1 MLSIKNKRFN
11 IPLFMVLP
19 TIIFILAVSVYP
31 LIYSFY
37 MTLHDWSLTRAEP
50 PTFVG
55 IGNYISLF
63 QDNRFWYS
71 FRTTV
76 IFTGWVVGMEMVIGM
91 ALALSITRNTRFQQ
105 ICRSILLIPMM
116 ITPVVL
122 SLMWKYMYNPEYGI
136 FNYFLHFLKI
146 EGPIWLGE
154 PAPALPAVIM
164 VDIWQWTPFI
174 FLLLFSGIASL
185 PPEVFEAAQVD
196 GASGFQT
203 FRNITL
209 PLSIPF
215 LLVAL
220 LIRFMDSFRIFD
232 TIYVLTKGGP
242 ANATETLSI
251 YTYKVGFN
259 YFNMGYAATLSY
271 IILVIISFTS
281 QQFVKLERKS

>member
-1 MLSIKNKRFN
+1 
-11 IPLFMVLP
+11 
-19 TIIFILAVSVYP
+19 
-31 LIYSFY
+31 
-37 MTLHDWSLTRAEP
+37 
-50 PTFVG
+50 
-55 IGNYISLF
+55 
-63 QDNRFWYS
+63 
-71 FRTTV
+71 
-76 IFTGWVVGMEMVIGM
+76 MEMVIGM
-91 ALALSITRNTRFQQ
+91 TLALSITRNTRFQQ

-136 FNYFLHFLKI
+136 FNYFLYFLKI

-154 PAPALPAVIM
+154 PSPALPAVIM
-164 VDIWQWTPFI
+164 VDIWQWTPFV

-185 PPEVFEAAQVD
+185 PPDVFEAAQVD
-196 GASGFQT
+196 GATGFQT

-209 PLSIPF
+209 PLVTPF

-271 IILVIISFTS
+271 IILVIITIAS
-281 QQFVKLERKS
+281 QQFVKLEGKS

>member
-1 MLSIKNKRFN
+1 MSSIKNRRFN
-11 IPLFMVLP
+11 IPQLMVLP

-63 QDNRFWYS
+63 QDSRFWHS

-76 IFTGWVVGMEMVIGM
+76 IFTGWAVVMEMVIGM
-91 ALALSITRNTRFQQ
+91 TLALSITRNTRFQQ

-154 PAPALPAVIM
+154 PSPALPAVIM
-164 VDIWQWTPFI
+164 VDIWQWTPFV

-185 PPEVFEAAQVD
+185 PPDVFEAAQVD
-196 GASGFQT
+196 GATGFQT

-209 PLSIPF
+209 PLVTPF

-271 IILVIISFTS
+271 IILVIITIAS
-281 QQFVKLERKS
+281 QQFVKLEGKS